1 MNHVILVGRL
11 TDDPSLQNESD
22 QSRMVVSLAVPR
34 TFKNSHGIYET
45 DFIRCILW
53 NGIAKRAKEYCK
65 KGDIVCVRGRLQI
78 RTYENEENVKKF
90 MTEVIVESLAF
101 VSSYHKDKVVSES
114 KDDVLEQE
122 NDYKDI

>member
-1 MNHVILVGRL
+1 MIQACKMNLTNLEWWLVQL
-11 TDDPSLQNESD
+11 FLE
-22 QSRMVVSLAVPR
+22 LL
-34 TFKNSHGIYET
+34 T